1 MANFVRHLGARDVK
15 GFALKTHEGLRP
27 STLQAFKKAWPKL
40 CGEPPLPSREI
51 SFALQNFDIDKAS

>member
-1 MANFVRHLGARDVK
+1 MSTAWEERNVK
-15 GFALKTHEGLRP
+15 GFTLRTHEEPRF

-40 CGEPPLPSREI
+40 CGELPFPSREI